1 MRSVFY
7 VALAVAVFAHSSFV
21 AAFAAADESALLSK
35 TTPDFANDDV
45 LSTDSWKRFLRSTD
59 LDDEAEDA
67 AEDDRKADP

>member
-35 TTPDFANDDV
+35 TTPDFANDNV

-59 LDDEAEDA
+59 LDDEDDA
-67 AEDDRKADP
+67 KDDP